1 MILSVTVLGSNDAT
15 PLSVIGERIV
25 EYLEGGRAVA
35 GRRRPLDR
43 DPVSK
48 IDWMCEI
55 TVGYEPD
62 GAAKV
67 VGVTHVGVVPFG
79 TYPALG
85 NKVTDY
91 DSGRMVIDINPI
103 GSTYRHR
110 SSPIQGSDDRRG
122 TIDIALLNIPDNRS
136 SRSHDGDVLGNCG
149 PIDATV

>member
-85 NKVTDY
+85 K
-91 DSGRMVIDINPI
+91 R
-103 GSTYRHR
+103 
-110 SSPIQGSDDRRG
+110 
-122 TIDIALLNIPDNRS
+122 
-136 SRSHDGDVLGNCG
+136 
-149 PIDATV
+149 